1 MSIQYIHVETHPYL
15 QIGLIYRYV
24 FIYIN
29 MVYAEVNLRVTDASL
44 YMIANT
50 CAFAECVFVSAR
62 VFVLCYPVL

>member
-24 FIYIN
+24 FIN
-29 MVYAEVNLRVTDASL
+29 MVYVEVNLRVTDASL
-44 YMIANT
+44 YMSANT